1 MHFVRGSRGTF
12 GIMTKRGKIIFGVVG
27 YALVGLVFVSFIF
40 RALWHVKS
48 GQGLEYSNYKNQP
61 MTYLGALG
69 SMTIA
74 GLVVVVGLYYRLR
87 KNLENRR
94 NRKVQKV
101 SE

>member
-1 MHFVRGSRGTF
+1 
-12 GIMTKRGKIIFGVVG
+12 
-27 YALVGLVFVSFIF
+27 
-40 RALWHVKS
+40 
-48 GQGLEYSNYKNQP
+48 